1 MFGAI
6 DQCHVDVFKVLCQRI
21 VNDGRGVCAAWRDW
35 AEEERGKG
43 SAEHVQRGRT
53 RGSVGNFV

>member
-21 VNDGRGVCAAWRDW
+21 VNDGRGVCAAWREW

-53 RGSVGNFV
+53 RP